1 VAADG
6 LIARIAPLER
16 HERGE
21 SLVLGA
27 DPEHCHLFDEQGQA
41 YDRKI
46 VEVLSAA

>member
-1 VAADG
+1 

-27 DPEHCHLFDEQGQA
+27 APEHCHLFDEQGLA